1 MNRRYFTPVRNKF
14 KSSRIVGIIH
24 EHQGYLSPEIWGGF
38 AIYPNSLRKGF
49 SQISNSP
56 VSNLISAGD
65 QIMKDLQIQSK
76 TSIYSKI
83 KIRMMPDTLFNQIRS
98 AFLNYNP
105 NRETIIYH
113 HMNSFTLPPFWLLKI
128 AQDYNLRMITSII
141 DFQEHEHPEFLGKAI
156 YDQRQKNYE
165 VTLNLAS
172 GFVTASPFLVDS
184 ANRYFGI
191 PEDVIKVA
199 PLGWDHMPPLSEIQS
214 KSIYELVD
222 VSKPYFVF
230 PSKAWAHKG
239 HYELISYFKDLQN
252 KLNLVLV
259 GGLGS
264 QTKSLEAAI
273 RDTGQET
280 SISIL
285 GYQSEIDLYALMYNS
300 KGLVFPS
307 IYEGFG
313 LPYVEAAH
321 LRTPVIAFENDSVNN
336 LLGKSSAYL
345 HSPGDYRN
353 LISSLPFALVDPN
366 RKAII
371 DSAFS
376 KTENLTWENTAR
388 KTSEIYN
395 LALG

>member
-1 MNRRYFTPVRNKF
+1 MNRRYFVLVKNKS
-14 KSSRIVGIIH
+14 KSPWIVGIIH

-38 AIYPNSLRKGF
+38 AIYPNSLRMGF
-49 SQISNSP
+49 SQISDSP
-56 VSNLISAGD
+56 VSNLILAGD
-65 QIMKDLQIQSK
+65 QIMQDLKIQNE

-83 KIRMMPDTLFNQIRS
+83 KNRIMPDTFFNQIRS

-113 HMNSFTLPPFWLLKI
+113 HMNSFTLPPHWLLKV
-128 AQDYNLRMITSII
+128 AQNYNLRMITSII

-165 VTLNLAS
+165 ITLNLAS
-172 GFVTASPFLVDS
+172 GFVTASPFLVES

-191 PEDVIKVA
+191 AKDVIKVA
-199 PLGWDHMPPLSEIQS
+199 PLGWDHMPSLTEIQS
-214 KSIYELVD
+214 RSISRLVD
-222 VSKPYFVF
+222 ISKPYFVF

-239 HYELISYFKDLQN
+239 HHELISSFKDLQN

-264 QTKSLEAAI
+264 QTKSLETNI
-273 RDTGQET
+273 RDTGQES

-285 GYQSEIDLYALMYNS
+285 GYQSEIDLYALIYNS

-321 LRTPVIAFENDSVNN
+321 LRTPIIAFENDSVNN

-353 LISSLPFALVDPN
+353 LISSLSFTMVDPN
-366 RKAII
+366 RKLII

-376 KTENLTWENTAR
+376 KTEHLTWENTAR
-388 KTSEIYN
+388 KTSEMYN